1 MSTLPHWRTD
11 TPFADIND
19 PALTTAIHDVD
30 TALTALTTLFDTHQ
44 VDKAHAPISVAA
56 DTVALLLTQVGEL
69 SSQLRTI
76 NAYIYQFVSTNSRDN
91 VAQARMSEF
100 RQRLVRFSQ
109 LNTRLVA
116 WIGGLDVATLTAEH
130 PFLAEHAFMLHE
142 AARRAS
148 HQMSPEAESLAAEL
162 NPSGGGAWAR
172 LHSNLT
178 SQISVT
184 LDGQPHPM
192 SAIRAMAYDG
202 DAEVR
207 RSAYEAEIA
216 AWQSHAM
223 PLGMALNA
231 IKGEVNT
238 LAKRRGY
245 ADPVDISLAD
255 NRIDRATLDAMLGAA
270 HDSFPVFRRYLQA
283 KARLLRSGP
292 SLPWYDLFAPVTSG
306 SKAWSY
312 AEACEF
318 VATQFHA
325 YSPRMGA
332 FAERAF
338 AEGWVDAEPR
348 SGKVDGAFCMGLQR
362 DESRVLMNYKPS
374 IGSIMTLAHELG
386 HAYHNLNLADQ
397 HPLNRDTP
405 MTLAE
410 TASIFCETLTQE
422 AALKHADSAGRLEI
436 LESSLQRSCQI
447 VVDITSRYLF
457 ESRVFAQRQ
466 QRELAVDELNELMLQ
481 AQRETYGDG
490 LSESA
495 LHPYMWAVKGHYYS
509 TGRSFYNYP
518 YMFGQLFGMGLYAI
532 YRNDPHS
539 FTDRY
544 DALLSS
550 TGKGDAATLARGMG
564 IDIGQ
569 RSFWE
574 GSLAVVAGEV
584 AQFEAVVAEL
594 APPA

>member
-1 MSTLPHWRTD
+1 MTTLPHWRTD
-11 TPFADIND
+11 TPFADVSD
-19 PALTTAIHDVD
+19 PALIDAITAVD
-30 TALTALTTLFDTHQ
+30 QALTDLTTLFDTHHVQ
-44 VDKAHAPISVAA
+44 KHATAVTVEAG
-56 DTVALLLTQVGEL
+56 TVALILTHMGEL
-69 SSQLRTI
+69 SSQMRTI

-91 VAQARMSEF
+91 VAQARLSEF
-100 RQRLVRFSQ
+100 RQRLVRMNQ
-109 LNTRLVA
+109 LSTRLTA
-116 WIGGLDVATLTAEH
+116 WIGGLDVDALVSQHELLAT
-130 PFLAEHAFMLHE
+130 HAFMLKE
-142 AARRAS
+142 TAQRAK
-148 HQMSPEAESLAAEL
+148 HQMAPEAESLAAEL
-162 NPSGGGAWAR
+162 NTSGGGAWAR
-172 LHSNLT
+172 LHSNIT
-178 SQISVT
+178 SQISVE
-184 LDGQPHPM
+184 LDGQSQPM
-192 SAIRAMAYDG
+192 SAIRAMAYDA

-207 RSAYEAEIA
+207 RGAYEAELA
-216 AWQSHAM
+216 AWQSNAM

-231 IKGEVNT
+231 IKGEVNA

-245 ADPVDISLAD
+245 SDPVDISLAD
-255 NRIDRATLDAMLGAA
+255 NRIDRATLDAMMGAA
-270 HDSFPVFRRYLQA
+270 HDSFPIFRRYLQA

-292 SLPWYDLFAPVTSG
+292 RLPWYDLFAPVTQG
-306 SKAWSY
+306 GKTWDY

-318 VATQFHA
+318 VAAQFHA

-338 AEGWVDAEPR
+338 AEGWIDAEPR

-386 HAYHNLNLADQ
+386 HAYHNLNLAGQ
-397 HPLNRDTP
+397 EPLNRDTP

-422 AALKHADSAGRLEI
+422 AALKHADTNGQLEI

-466 QRELAVDELNELMLQ
+466 QRELSADELSELMLQ

-490 LSESA
+490 LSDDA

-532 YRNDPHS
+532 YREDPSS
-539 FTDRY
+539 FTARY
-544 DALLSS
+544 DHLLSS
-550 TGKGDAATLARGMG
+550 TGRGDAATLAKTMG
-564 IDIGQ
+564 IDITQ

-574 GSLAVVAGEV
+574 GSLAVVSAEV
-584 AQFEAVVAEL
+584 AQFEAVVERL
-594 APPA
+594 G